1 MPCWLDVGAGSTCFA
16 GEPDAPPACL
26 ACRQAKERA
35 AVEGGKRPFYLK
47 KSEQRRLELLAKYEE
62 LQVSSG
68 RWCVVVW
75 WCAGEERAAGLVR
88 GLAG

>member
-1 MPCWLDVGAGSTCFA
+1 M
-16 GEPDAPPACL
+16 
-26 ACRQAKERA
+26 
-35 AVEGGKRPFYLK
+35 EGGKRPFYLK